1 MREVKRL
8 VIKNTPGAP
17 GCAFLP
23 GAFGSLPKSRTANRG
38 SLLPNFYFLV
48 SIREWRFFP
57 LTRRLDDAVN
67 LARRKGRRT
76 LARGFFADS
85 SQNRRRLVNKF
96 CAPQSGLHIPHL
108 SVVREKNTAGETCK
122 LALALQRQFERF
134 RKIRFGLF
142 DGFALRNRG
151 RNLFPKAGIA
161 TLFGGF
167 KNGCQFHASR
177 LSHPAIGLAGWRAPL
192 PKKAF
197 SGATC
202 PDPVAG
208 ISGF

>member
-1 MREVKRL
+1 MPEVKRL

-67 LARRKGRRT
+67 LTGRKRRT
-76 LARGFFADS
+76 ALACGFLADG
-85 SQNRRRLVNKF
+85 SQNRRLVNKF
-96 CAPQSGLHIPHL
+96 CAPQSGLHIPHP

-122 LALALQRQFERF
+122 LALALQRQF
-134 RKIRFGLF
+134 
-142 DGFALRNRG
+142 
-151 RNLFPKAGIA
+151 
-161 TLFGGF
+161 
-167 KNGCQFHASR
+167 
-177 LSHPAIGLAGWRAPL
+177 
-192 PKKAF
+192 
-197 SGATC
+197 
-202 PDPVAG
+202 
-208 ISGF
+208 